1 VLKILIVSPFFPY
14 PLDSGGAIRIFN
26 LLKHLS
32 ASHKITLLCH
42 SAREQ
47 EDYRR
52 ELLPYC
58 ELITI
63 PQKHRSRRWIYHARY
78 LLSRLPYSLVYID
91 TEFEKALTAICG
103 RGFDLVQ
110 FEFLALAHY
119 VSRVPKSVKKVV
131 VEHYIATE
139 SRARLAKL
147 LGPGL
152 KKIYY
157 GLDLLKIAMY
167 EQRVLNQ
174 FHLCLVTS
182 REDERKL
189 LNRGIGSKIVL
200 SPNGVDTKHFRPL
213 DHNRLEPGNH
223 RNPSLVYMGAFHL
236 DPANVDGL
244 GYLLKHVLPP
254 IEQQIPGVEVEVMGR
269 GLNGSFINSY
279 ARRNVRFHGYVE
291 DVRPILGRAHALL
304 LPLRGGSGTKIRV
317 LTAMAMGV
325 PVVATPMAAE
335 GIEAK
340 HDVHIL
346 LGDTPEKLAEY
357 CVRVL
362 NDLELNKNMGSAGR
376 KLVEDTYSW
385 ENIANGLD
393 RVYRELL

>member
-1 VLKILIVSPFFPY
+1 MLKILIISPFFPY
-14 PLDSGGAIRIFN
+14 PPDSGGAIRIFN

-32 ASHKITLLCH
+32 ASHKITLLCYG
-42 SAREQ
+42 EQ
-47 EDYRR
+47 EQEAYRR

-63 PQKHRSRRWIYHARY
+63 PQKHQGRRWTYHARY

-91 TEFEKALTAICG
+91 TEFEKAVTAICR

-110 FEFLALAHY
+110 FEFLPLAHY
-119 VSRVPKSVKKVV
+119 VSRVPKSIKTVV
-131 VEHYIATE
+131 VEHYVASE

-200 SPNGVDTKHFRPL
+200 SPNGVDTNHFRPL
-213 DHNRLEPGNH
+213 DDTRLESGNH

-236 DPANVDGL
+236 EPANVDGL
-244 GYLLKHVLPP
+244 RYLLEHVLPP
-254 IEQQIPGVEVEVMGR
+254 IERQIPGVKVEVMGK

-279 ARRNVRFHGYVE
+279 PRRNVRFHGYVK

-325 PVVATPMAAE
+325 PVVATPIGAE
-335 GIEAK
+335 GIEAE
-340 HDVHIL
+340 HNINIL
-346 LGDTPEKLAEY
+346 LGRTPADLAGH
-357 CVRVL
+357 CVRLL
-362 NDLELNKNMGSAGR
+362 NDRELNENLGSAGR
-376 KLVEDTYSW
+376 KLVEDTYRW
-385 ENIANGLD
+385 EKIAEDLS
-393 RVYRELL
+393 RVYREL